1 MAKQTKRGIDEW
13 NEAIDK
19 IFNDDVLRNS
29 FIDISNKTR
38 STISEWAKR
47 HGFKHYIILRLAK
60 EYSVSIHYE
69 SMLSKFYRNY
79 NEDNKLK
86 NTLSS
91 EQRFIGAYILKQE
104 VKNMFFITEE

>member
-38 STISEWAKR
+38 SEITEWAKK

-60 EYSVSIHYE
+60 EYSLFWHYE
-69 SMLSKFYRNY
+69 KMRTVFFRERHDKPSETPEFIKEKF
-79 NEDNKLK
+79 L
-86 NTLSS
+86 
-91 EQRFIGAYILKQE
+91 GAYILKQE